1 MSLGALRS
9 TNMLILNSRRITM
22 SLFEWFVSMQAASM
36 VCGFISLVFT
46 IGVGYFLIKSL
57 ESLKD
62 E

>member
-1 MSLGALRS
+1 
-9 TNMLILNSRRITM
+9 M